1 MDALEFLKIESRMCS
16 KYTDCKECPV
26 SSEKNGVEET
36 CSHLRRFYPKKYV
49 SAVEKWSREHP
60 VKTRQSEFLKIFP
73 NAELNTDGILTV
85 APCLVDGTYLRST
98 EGREKCYK
106 ENDCNSCRRKYWLA
120 EVE

>member
-1 MDALEFLKIESRMCS
+1 MDAVKFIKEKHRMCKS
-16 KYTDCKECPV
+16 NEKCNSCPV
-26 SSEKNGVEET
+26 SGENNPHKLPCDNLMIEE
-36 CSHLRRFYPKKYV
+36 PEIYV
-49 SAVEKWSREHP
+49 RAVEKWSREHP

-120 EVE
+120 EVD